1 MKLKRLFLISISIV
15 LLFSSCQTKSNDTLS
30 YEEGYALRGR
40 EASAYYY
47 TLLCSN
53 ENVELRYNYIYS
65 LFENRDYYLVIDE
78 CEIAEELY
86 PQYSR
91 FLKIKANA
99 YKELEDI
106 ESYSSTLSRILA
118 LEPYN
123 EEIFNLYI
131 DSLLLLGEKE
141 KAITASYEALH
152 LFTENKKIISVLS
165 EENEFYKNLL

>member
-1 MKLKRLFLISISIV
+1 MKLKRLFLISISVV
-15 LLFSSCQTKSNDTLS
+15 LLFSSCQTKSSVSLS
-30 YEEGYALRGR
+30 YEEGYTLRGR

-47 TLLCSN
+47 TLLCNN

-65 LFENRDYYLVIDE
+65 LFENNDYYLVIDE

-86 PQYSR
+86 PKHSR

-99 YKELEDI
+99 YKELEDN
-106 ESYSSTLSRILA
+106 ENYSLTLSSILA

-123 EEIFNLYI
+123 EEILNLYI

-141 KAITASYEALH
+141 EAITTSYEALS
-152 LFTENKKIISVLS
+152 LFPENKKAISVLS
-165 EENEFYKNLL
+165 EISEFYESLL